1 MDVTRST
8 TLRAVAFILGE
19 DPGPGSEPESG
30 LRLRDSAAQVRAA
43 AAAGREA
50 DVAAAV
56 FRLAQQSLV
65 PPFSADS
72 AEFAAAA
79 CAAVAGLS
87 EPDLLGK
94 EIGRSHILRVL
105 EELARHVETFQ
116 PFVFSFLSRTGYGRI
131 AGLDE
136 VDRRMQAA
144 LSSSSVWLLAAFCR
158 AVGCRCFS
166 SEILWEWANGDPLF
180 IGLLVRNTLTLEALS
195 QLLPETPL
203 QSLLI
208 PPDLGALQTAVLQA
222 FLGLTRPDIAFADV
236 IPTRVEYHGT
246 LEVPAPA
253 LQFARHWSRLAV
265 ATTET
270 GLVPLLL
277 TATEGAANETKMLLS
292 AFLGRLLNATLQ
304 DPGVHEGAEELLQA
318 CHVAAAHLRD
328 VLNHVCHVNRLWKI
342 LCDTLLATG
351 LVRSFLRDCSELAL
365 ATPGQN
371 VAAFLRTAALQEDID
386 LAAMPVLCCIA
397 ANAHLVPSQ
406 VAEFTTRLLELDDK
420 EQCIVARELEGWR
433 GPVVSDTKAAWL
445 ALLRAVPAPPVGD
458 APPAPPPTP
467 LQMPQRRVLAM
478 GGLEELFVE
487 APANMSC
494 ALDGLLLTDPVISPH
509 GHVFDHASLAA
520 ALAENGGLCPF
531 TGNLLRVDMCIP
543 DAELRSSCSRHIKSW
558 ARAMLRE
565 TASGCLDQKAS
576 KSDTLSE

>member
-1 MDVTRST
+1 MFQVLQVTE
-8 TLRAVAFILGE
+8 LHHFL
-19 DPGPGSEPESG
+19 
-30 LRLRDSAAQVRAA
+30 Q
-43 AAAGREA
+43 
-50 DVAAAV
+50 
-56 FRLAQQSLV
+56 
-65 PPFSADS
+65 
-72 AEFAAAA
+72 
-79 CAAVAGLS
+79 
-87 EPDLLGK
+87 
-94 EIGRSHILRVL
+94 
-105 EELARHVETFQ
+105 ELARHVETYQ

-136 VDRRMQAA
+136 VARRMQAA

-158 AVGCRCFS
+158 AVGFRCFS

-180 IGLLVRNTLTLEALS
+180 IALLVRNTLTLEALS
-195 QLLPETPL
+195 LPETPL

-208 PPDLGALQTAVLQA
+208 PKDLKALQTAVLQA
-222 FLGLTRPDIAFADV
+222 FLGLTRPDIAFAEV
-236 IPTRVEYHGT
+236 IPRRVEPHGT

-277 TATEGAANETKMLLS
+277 TATEGAVYETKLLLS
-292 AFLGRLLNATLQ
+292 AFLGRLLNAALQ
-304 DPGVHEGAEELLQA
+304 DPGVHEGGEELLQA

-328 VLNHVCHVNRLWKI
+328 VLNHVCHADRLWKI
-342 LCDTLLATG
+342 LCDTLLETG

-386 LAAMPVLCCIA
+386 LAALPVLCCIA

-445 ALLRAVPAPPVGD
+445 ALLRAVPAPPVD

-467 LQMPQRRVLAM
+467 LPQTPQRRVLAM

-520 ALAENGGLCPF
+520 ALAQNGGLCPF
-531 TGNLLRVDMCIP
+531 TGNPLRVDMCIP
-543 DAELRSSCSRHIKSW
+543 DADRKSVV
-558 ARAMLRE
+558 
-565 TASGCLDQKAS
+565 
-576 KSDTLSE
+576 